1 VPWRLIPKTPKD
13 LLLDIFVEFPAL
25 LEDVDCM
32 LTCTNPPEASRF
44 RNDITR
50 RCWQL
55 ETELLRWREEVK
67 ISDLEPPLV
76 PYAPSSPPL
85 GLIATTHIL
94 CVYWSMFIIIY
105 STLRVAS
112 RDATKLPARA
122 DPAIYCRRIA
132 EVVSI
137 LLHPDAGV
145 YGIHLANFPTAVALL
160 YLNASA
166 RDGDADPEEKRMIL
180 EALQRSANGRT
191 AGRFITSTQKQ
202 DPSLDKPTPEDSE
215 PSTPR
220 AVARSWL
227 GLR

>member
-1 VPWRLIPKTPKD
+1 MPWRLIPKTPKD
-13 LLLDIFVEFPAL
+13 LLIDIFVEFPAL

-32 LTCTNPPEASRF
+32 LTCNDPPEASRI
-44 RNDITR
+44 RDDITR

-55 ETELLRWREEVK
+55 ETELLRWREEVE
-67 ISDLEPPLV
+67 ISDLEHPSV
-76 PYAPSSPPL
+76 AGAPASPPL
-85 GLIATTHIL
+85 DLIATTHIL

-105 STLRVAS
+105 STLRVAF
-112 RDATKLPARA
+112 RDATALPTRA
-122 DPAIYCRRIA
+122 DPAIYCRNIA
-132 EVVSI
+132 DGVSI

-145 YGIHLANFPTAVALL
+145 YGIHLANFPTAIALL
-160 YLNASA
+160 CLNASA
-166 RDGDADPEEKRMIL
+166 RDGDAEPEEKRMIL
-180 EALQRSANGRT
+180 EAFKRSVNGVM

-202 DPSLDKPTPEDSE
+202 DPRLYKVTPEGSE